1 MKALVIAAGEG
12 RRFRERGYK
21 GPKPLY
27 PLLGLSLIERTLLTL
42 RSVGIRDVV
51 LVLGCRGQEIR
62 SRLGSGEELGVRIE
76 YVVNEAWELGNGSSV
91 LAARNVLMNEPSFLL
106 TMADH
111 IFSPDVLRSLL
122 SAQPR
127 GREVYVAADFK
138 LDRVYDLGEATKL
151 AVSGGRIRAIG
162 KGLQDF
168 QAVDCGAFHAT
179 PALFE
184 ALAEAQAQGRH
195 SLSEGIAVLVDEGN
209 ALACDIGEAW
219 WIDVD
224 NPTDAKAARK
234 LLLSSLPSPRD
245 GLIARYINRRF
256 SLPLTSLLANT
267 SLQPNHISLVSGL
280 LCAVAAVLFA
290 LGYPVFGGLV
300 AQLASIVDGVDGEL
314 ARLKFLSSPFG
325 ELLDSVLDRYGD
337 GLILIGMALGA
348 WEMRLSLVVFLF
360 AALAL
365 LGAPLS
371 MLMKEKFRTASGR
384 AYLPEGE
391 GLLVNLLLGN
401 RDGRLFVVMLAGLF
415 QSPLAGLAVLGVTPH
430 LLAFFRLVRM
440 RRLLVSRC

>member
-42 RSVGIRDVV
+42 RSVGVRDVV

-62 SRLGSGEELGVRIE
+62 SRLGSGEKLGIRIE

-91 LAARNVLMNEPSFLL
+91 LAARQALQGEPSFLL
-106 TMADH
+106 AMADH
-111 IFSPDVLRSLL
+111 VFSPDVFKRLL
-122 SAQPR
+122 ATQPCDQ
-127 GREVYVAADFK
+127 EVYVAADFK

-151 AVSGGRIRAIG
+151 AVTDGRISAIG
-162 KGLQDF
+162 KGLLEF

-184 ALAEAQAQGRH
+184 ALAEAQAQGKH
-195 SLSEGIAVLVDEGN
+195 SLSEGIAVLAGEGN
-209 ALACDIGEAW
+209 ALVCDIGDAW

-245 GLIARYINRRF
+245 GLVARHINRKF
-256 SLPLTSLLANT
+256 SVPLTALLANT
-267 SLQPNHISLVSGL
+267 CLQPNHISLVSSL

-290 LGYPVFGGLV
+290 LGYPVWGGLT
-300 AQLASIVDGVDGEL
+300 AQLASIIDGVDGEL
-314 ARLKFLSSPFG
+314 ARLKFLASPFG

-337 GLILIGMALGA
+337 GMILIGMALGA
-348 WEMRLSLVVFLF
+348 WEGGLGLWVLLF

-365 LGAPLS
+365 LGAPMS
-371 MLMKEKFRTASGR
+371 MLMKEKFRNAAGR
-384 AYLPEGE
+384 PYLPEGE
-391 GLLVNLLLGN
+391 GLLANLLLGN
-401 RDGRLFVVMLAGLF
+401 RDGRLFIIMLAGLF
-415 QSPLAGLAVLGVTPH
+415 RTPLAGLVALGVTPH
-430 LLAFFRLVRM
+430 LLVFFRLVKM
-440 RRLLVSRC
+440 RGILISRG